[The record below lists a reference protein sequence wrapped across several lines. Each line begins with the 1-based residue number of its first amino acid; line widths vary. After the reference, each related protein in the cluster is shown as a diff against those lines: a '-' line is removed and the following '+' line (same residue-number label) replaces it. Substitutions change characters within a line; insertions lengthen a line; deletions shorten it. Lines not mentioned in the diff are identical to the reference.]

1 MNSIYLIEIVY
12 KRFSHF
18 AALYSGTRNQLYTR
32 IKYEL
37 RKYYKLFP

>member
-18 AALYSGTRNQLYTR
+18 AALYLGNPESTVHKDKVRAPKIL
-32 IKYEL
+32 
-37 RKYYKLFP
+37 